1 MRFGLQLIKKSKK
14 HLQNLYHSLISSSP
28 FPSSLSPTLTK
39 CCKNFCSLFSFI
51 KKMCSTRT
59 CIIPLENLVNIS
71 DYSGRSF
78 VLFIFVCFFIN
89 FSCSHGCLE
98 RQCQEEGE
106 RGLASRR
113 AGNCVFLHFQE
124 DAVGRGG
131 GQGELREKGR
141 RDLASSSGRVTAFNE
156 VQMSLCWQ
164 RRAGGEREGWEGGE
178 VATL

>member
-1 MRFGLQLIKKSKK
+1 
-14 HLQNLYHSLISSSP
+14 
-28 FPSSLSPTLTK
+28 
-39 CCKNFCSLFSFI
+39 
-51 KKMCSTRT
+51 MCSTRT

-98 RQCQEEGE
+98 RQCQEEG
-106 RGLASRR
+106 GGGACRR

-124 DAVGRGG
+124 DAAGRGG
-131 GQGELREKGR
+131 GQAAREKGR
-141 RDLASSSGRVTAFNE
+141 RDLASSSGRVAAFNE

-164 RRAGGEREGWEGGE
+164 RRAACAGGERGREEGGE
-178 VATL
+178 KSQHFKGKLAWQE

>member
-1 MRFGLQLIKKSKK
+1 MRFGLQVIKKSKK
-14 HLQNLYHSLISSSP
+14 HLQNLYHSLISFSA
-28 FPSSLSPTLTK
+28 FPSSSFPTLTK

-51 KKMCSTRT
+51 KKKKKMCSTRT

-98 RQCQEEGE
+98 RQCQEEG
-106 RGLASRR
+106 GGGACRR

-124 DAVGRGG
+124 DAAGR
-131 GQGELREKGR
+131 
-141 RDLASSSGRVTAFNE
+141 E
-156 VQMSLCWQ
+156 VRGVQ
-164 RRAGGEREGWEGGE
+164 AEREGPS
-178 VATL
+178 